1 MSLDYYST
9 QLSFSYQGNSYII
22 KDIKLENATV
32 TENLVQLFER
42 KKGTHFRVEKE
53 SGELKKISGLRER
66 ASYQWNITAEKE
78 KVREVIDT
86 ALAQFNE
93 FLSRLEDEKVARAAV
108 QYLFDKSGR
117 EGIGRLGKTLYTH
130 KLLKCDNFISRSLL
144 PSNTVRLKFP
154 KKHFV
159 DLTSKKFEGK
169 TLPFPLKMD
178 LGDKTLNYNFWMLLK
193 RKKGQ
198 IYRVDESGRLEK
210 KFRFWGFKQ
219 EQSESDKVKTAVSAA
234 IQGVNRYVA
243 KNTMTEVHQL
253 MIQRIFS
260 SKIHL
265 QRTIDKKTQESSPL
279 CRMGREIFDRGAIN
293 EDSPLEKLLN
303 TELAKKRAGL
313 VQALKVLRDVSDKT
327 ALQAAKRHV
336 ERAFMDLAFEE
347 FEFTQRL
354 GVDLERVSDGGSG
367 GARYARNRFG
377 KKILVIKPGDEG
389 PLEVNNPQWY
399 ARLKRLLLDPKSCLE
414 GNPEQMAEIDSWS
427 WDRSFEIWSVPPT
440 DVRFVASDNFVRK
453 RYKECSVQMFVDGC
467 VPLSKYTGISS
478 FVFWFPRCFQ
488 RWYCGSRYDTGPFYS
503 IGQREKKKEELREKL
518 PLRSMQRVG
527 IKDFGTE
534 NIDCHPENILVKA
547 KKVSSGSTVPGRL
560 FSGDWSVS
568 DTEIGD
574 FVAHLFNPQEN
585 GNQDLLG
592 QLFFSER
599 LIIDG
604 EEKEVTLI
612 THDGGA
618 SNPHKHPGWWDWLS
632 LRNKHHFEV
641 FPHFEEM
648 FTEETKNFVNGKD
661 DVFAGFL
668 LEKGVRNLRSI
679 LTPDVFVKF
688 WSLESNRSLYKHW
701 VFEQDRDSAY
711 DFRLRLIPALFLAT
725 GASSRKGPY
734 YQFYFNYHLKR
745 IHGNLQTRIESFY
758 AMKKRVNSDEHKSR
772 DLFKDV
778 TSHTDF
784 KRELEGLNDPCDSV
798 LSQWQNRE
806 VKGGELTV
814 EEFPKDLLD
823 TSFIFEGLGEGR

>member
-1 MSLDYYST
+1 MSFDYYST
-9 QLSFSYQGNSYII
+9 QLSFSYQGTPYTI
-22 KDIKLENATV
+22 KDIQLENAPV
-32 TENLVQLFER
+32 TENLIQLFAR
-42 KKGTHFRVEKE
+42 KKGTHFRVEEE
-53 SGELKKISGLRER
+53 SGELKEISGWSEW
-66 ASYQWNITAEKE
+66 ATFQWNKTAEKE
-78 KVREVIDT
+78 KVRKAIDT
-86 ALAQFNE
+86 ALVQFNE
-93 FLSRLEDEKVARAAV
+93 FLSRLGDEKVARAAV
-108 QYLFDKSGR
+108 QYLFDKSGIG
-117 EGIGRLGKTLYTH
+117 GIGRLGKTLYTH
-130 KLLKCDNFISRSLL
+130 KLLKCDNILSRYLL
-144 PSNTVRLKFP
+144 HPNTVRLKFSN
-154 KKHFV
+154 KRFV
-159 DLTSKKFEGK
+159 DITSKKFEGK
-169 TLPFPLKMD
+169 MPPFPLQME

-198 IYRVDESGRLEK
+198 IYRVDERGRLEK

-219 EQSESDKVKTAVSAA
+219 EKGESEKVKEAVSAA

-253 MIQRIFS
+253 VIQRIFS

-279 CRMGREIFDRGAIN
+279 GRMRREVFDRGAID
-293 EDSPLEKLLN
+293 EGSPLEKLLN
-303 TELAKKRAGL
+303 TELEKKRAGL
-313 VQALKVLRDVSDKT
+313 VQALKAMRDVSDKT
-327 ALQAAKRHV
+327 ALQTAKRHV

-354 GVDLERVSDGGSG
+354 GVDLERVGDGGSG

-399 ARLKRLLLDPKSCLE
+399 ARLKRLLIDPKSCLE
-414 GNPEQMAEIDSWS
+414 GNPEQMAEVDSWS

-467 VPLSKYTGISS
+467 VPLSQYTGISS
-478 FVFWFPRCFQ
+478 VIFWLPRCFQ

-503 IGQREKKKEELREKL
+503 VGQRKERKKELMEKL

-527 IKDFGTE
+527 VKDFGTE

-547 KKVSSGSTVPGRL
+547 KKVSSGNTVPDRL

-568 DTEIGD
+568 DTEISD

-592 QLFFSER
+592 HLFFSEQMT
-599 LIIDG
+599 IDG
-604 EEKEVTLI
+604 EVKEVTLI

-618 SNPHKHPGWWDWLS
+618 SNPHKHPARWDWLS

-648 FTEETKNFVNGKD
+648 FTEEVKNLVNGKD

-688 WSLESNRSLYKHW
+688 WSLESNRSLYKQW
-701 VFEQDRDSAY
+701 VFEQDRDIAY
-711 DFRLRLIPALFLAT
+711 EFRLRLIPALFIAT
-725 GASSRKGPY
+725 EASSRKGPY

-745 IHGNLQTRIESFY
+745 IQGNLKTRIDSFY
-758 AMKKRVNSDEHKSR
+758 AMKKRVNSDEHKAR

-784 KRELEGLNDPCDSV
+784 KRELEGLNDPCNSV
-798 LSQWQNRE
+798 LSQWQGRE
-806 VKGGELTV
+806 VKAGELPV
-814 EEFPKDLLD
+814 EGFPKDLLD
-823 TSFIFEGLGEGR
+823 TSFIFEGLGER